1 MKSDHV
7 DMNFSTK
14 PTTTHDLIIRI
25 AISTDAEMLERLAL
39 LDDQRPLTGDVLV
52 AEIDGTILAARSV
65 NTGRTIADPFHR
77 TANLVAL
84 LDVRAGILRGSCSQ
98 MVRGPSFMDRARHA
112 IAA

>member
-7 DMNFSTK
+7 DMNFSTT

-25 AISTDAEMLERLAL
+25 ARDADTEMLEQLAR
-39 LDDQRPLTGDVLV
+39 LDDQRPLAGDVLV
-52 AEIDGTILAARSV
+52 AEIDGTILAARSMT
-65 NTGRTIADPFHR
+65 TGRTIADPFHR

-84 LDVRAGILRGSCSQ
+84 LDVRAELLRGSSSQ

>member
-7 DMNFSTK
+7 CMAFS
-14 PTTTHDLIIRI
+14 PQSPTTHDLIIRI
-25 AISTDAEMLERLAL
+25 ARSTDAEMVNRLAL

-52 AEIDGTILAARSV
+52 AEIDGTILAARSMA
-65 NTGRTIADPFHR
+65 TGRTIADPFHR

-84 LDVRAGILRGSCSQ
+84 LDVRAELLRGSVSQ
-98 MVRGPSFMDRARHA
+98 MVRGPSLVDRARHA